1 MRLHLLS
8 KSVIVRRPESLV
20 LGSVVN
26 ILIINDTAHVN
37 GGAAKLAISEAIG
50 LADRGHS
57 IFFLAAVDPV
67 APELASHPNIKV
79 YCTKQFDLLAD
90 PNRLRAFLQ
99 GWWNQKAFQAASG
112 LVRSLD
118 ASDTLVHLHIWSR
131 ALSSSVA
138 RAVLDAG
145 LPVVCTLH
153 DFLLACPTGTF
164 FLHRDEKICELTPMS
179 AACISTNC
187 DTRSY
192 SQKLWRVGRQVVQQ
206 RFGHIPSRMTDYIVH
221 SKLAFDV
228 MRPYLPVDAAVHEV
242 NAYIEAVK
250 SEPALP
256 AQNTDFVYLGRL
268 VREKG
273 VMMLA
278 RSAAAEKIP
287 LTFIGSGALEREIR
301 ETYPEAVITGW
312 VDHAGSVSYLRKA
325 RALVFPS
332 LWYETLG
339 LVVLEAAAH
348 GIPCIV
354 PDTSAAREMIEDE
367 VTGLLFKGG
376 NEFDLRAKMRRLQN
390 PELAS
395 ALGRAAYDRFWASD
409 FASLDAHIA
418 SLESIYGT
426 MLQRVPQDA
435 APNLCM
441 QKGVA

>member
-1 MRLHLLS
+1 
-8 KSVIVRRPESLV
+8 
-20 LGSVVN
+20 VN

-57 IFFLAAVDPV
+57 IFFLAAVEPV
-67 APELASHPNIKV
+67 AAELASHPRV
-79 YCTKQFDLLAD
+79 TVCCTKQFDLLAD
-90 PNRLRAFLQ
+90 PNKLRAFLQ
-99 GWWNQKAFQAASG
+99 GWWNRKAFRAAQN
-112 LVRSLD
+112 LLKPLD
-118 ASDTLVHLHIWSR
+118 QGDTLVHLHIWSR

-179 AACISTNC
+179 AACIGTNC

-192 SQKLWRVGRQVVQQ
+192 AQKLWRVGRQVVQQ
-206 RFGHIPSRMTDYIVH
+206 QFGHIPSHLTDYIVH
-221 SKLAFDV
+221 SKLAFEV
-228 MRPYLPVDAAVHEV
+228 MRPYLPAQATVHEV
-242 NAYIEAVK
+242 NGYIEATR
-250 SEPALP
+250 SDPASP
-256 AQNTDFVYLGRL
+256 GDHTDFVYLGRL

-273 VMMLA
+273 VTMLA
-278 RSAAAEKIP
+278 RCAAAESIP
-287 LTFIGSGALEREIR
+287 LTFIGSGSLEPEIR
-301 ETYPEAVITGW
+301 QAYPEAVITGW
-312 VDHAGSVSYLRKA
+312 VDRAGSVSYLRSA

-354 PDTSAAREMIEDE
+354 PDTSAAREMIEDG
-367 VTGLLFKGG
+367 VTGLLFQGG
-376 NEFDLRAKMRRLQN
+376 NETDLRAKMRRLQD
-390 PELAS
+390 PEVAS

-409 FASLDAHIA
+409 FASLDAHVA
-418 SLESIYGT
+418 SLEGIYRT

>member
-1 MRLHLLS
+1 VRLHLFLEALDL
-8 KSVIVRRPESLV
+8 RRPESLV

-57 IFFLAAVDPV
+57 IFFLAAVKPI
-67 APELASHPNIKV
+67 APELSSHPNIKV
-79 YCTKQFDLLAD
+79 CCTDQFDLLAD

-99 GWWNQKAFQAASG
+99 GWWNRKALRAAQD
-112 LVRSLD
+112 LVKPLHAD
-118 ASDTLVHLHIWSR
+118 DTLVHLHIWSR

-164 FLHRDEKICELTPMS
+164 FLHREEKICELTPMS
-179 AACISTNC
+179 AACIGTNC
-187 DTRSY
+187 DTRNY
-192 SQKLWRVGRQVVQQ
+192 SQKLWRVGRQMVQQ
-206 RFGHIPSRMTDYIVH
+206 HFGHIPSHLTDYIVH
-221 SKLAFDV
+221 SKLAYDV
-228 MRPYLPVDAAVHEV
+228 MRPYLPVDATVHAV
-242 NAYIEAVK
+242 NGYIEATK
-250 SEPALP
+250 TEPASP
-256 AQNTDFVYLGRL
+256 GQNTEFVYLGRL

-273 VMMLA
+273 VTMLA
-278 RSAAAEKIP
+278 RCAAAEGIP
-287 LTFIGSGALEREIR
+287 LTFIGSGPLEGEVRQA
-301 ETYPEAVITGW
+301 YPKAAITGW
-312 VDHAGSVSYLRKA
+312 VDRAGSVSYVRSA

-354 PDTSAAREMIEDE
+354 PDTSAAREMIEDG
-367 VTGLLFKGG
+367 VTGLLFQGG
-376 NEFDLRAKMRRLQN
+376 NESDLRATMRRLQDSQV
-390 PELAS
+390 AS
-395 ALGRAAYDRFWASD
+395 GLGRAAYDRFWASD

-418 SLESIYGT
+418 SLEGIYRK